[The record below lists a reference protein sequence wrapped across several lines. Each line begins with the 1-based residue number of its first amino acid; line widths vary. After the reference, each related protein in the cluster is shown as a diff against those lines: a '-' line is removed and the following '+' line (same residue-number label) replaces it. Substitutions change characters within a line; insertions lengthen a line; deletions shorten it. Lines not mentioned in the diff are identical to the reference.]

1 MTETEADMRRVKLTR
16 DDRKE
21 LRKADLRRLDY
32 AGLTALR
39 AKTAKIIEHNHA
51 TYERQ
56 LANGMQV
63 TLEQA
68 GKNNASHW
76 LTVQCIDEILDEA
89 VLSSGIPCDI

>member
-1 MTETEADMRRVKLTR
+1 MTETEAGMRGVKLTR
-16 DDRKE
+16 DERKE
-21 LRKADLRRLDY
+21 LRKADCRCLDY

-39 AKTAKIIEHNHA
+39 AKTAKTIEHNHA

-56 LANGMQV
+56 LANGMLV
-63 TLEQA
+63 TLEQV

-76 LTVQCIDEILDEA
+76 LTIQCIDEVLDEA